1 MLWFIT
7 GCGFLAAALT
17 GDGTYLII
25 GVGAMIGAAVWAAE

>member
-25 GVGAMIGAAVWAAE
+25 GVGAMIMQMVWVAE